1 MALRWEPTGAAPPLS
16 RKLFWDRVFGAPSRV
31 GAGSRESLPPAI
43 APPEAG
49 GRLRGLPQ
57 PLPII
62 AIVGR
67 PNVGKSTLFN
77 RFAGRRR
84 VLVEDTPGLTRD
96 RIAEEVEVGPRRV
109 LLVDTAGLD
118 ADPESPIDV
127 AVQGQAQA
135 ALEAADAIF
144 WVVDGQAGLLPQEQE
159 LARLLRRSDR
169 PLLVAV
175 NKIDAPV
182 HLPRLA
188 EFHSL
193 GLERV
198 RAVSGEHGGGA
209 WDALEE
215 LVAALPPAAAEEGA
229 VQEGAPSDL
238 RVALAGRPN
247 VGKSALL
254 NQLLGEER
262 VVVSEVPGTTRDSI
276 DIRIETEVGPLTF
289 VDTAGLRRAGRR
301 KLHLERGSAL
311 MSLRAIERAD
321 VALVLC
327 SAEEGFTD
335 QDFRVLSLVRERG
348 CAVAVV
354 LNKWDLVEGDDQQGR
369 RGRLEDEIARRLAPL
384 RDVPILRISALTGK
398 GVRKIP
404 RLVAKLGKAASIEIP
419 TADLNRWLQDCVRR
433 HEPAMAQRGSRRRP
447 IKFFYATQVASRPPT
462 LILFCTDP
470 SAVQPSYRR
479 FLENRLREQ
488 FDLSG
493 VPVRLR
499 LRPRHPSREPGGRR
513 HG

>member
-1 MALRWEPTGAAPPLS
+1 
-16 RKLFWDRVFGAPSRV
+16 
-31 GAGSRESLPPAI
+31 
-43 APPEAG
+43 
-49 GRLRGLPQ
+49 LRGLRE

-96 RIAEEVEVGPRRV
+96 RIAEEIEVAGRRV

-118 ADPESPIDV
+118 ADPDNPIDI

-135 ALEAADAIF
+135 ALEGADGIF

-159 LARLLRRSDR
+159 LARLLRRGDR
-169 PLLVAV
+169 PVLVAV
-175 NKIDAPV
+175 NKIDAPS
-182 HLPRLA
+182 HQPRLA
-188 EFHSL
+188 EFHAL
-193 GLERV
+193 GLEPL

-215 LVAALPPAAAEEGA
+215 LVAALPTPAEGGDAPEEGA
-229 VQEGAPSDL
+229 PAGLQ
-238 RVALAGRPN
+238 VALAGRPN
-247 VGKSALL
+247 VGKSSLL
-254 NQLLGEER
+254 NRLLGRER

-276 DIRIETEVGPLTF
+276 DIRVDTEVGPLTF

-327 SAEEGFTD
+327 DAQEGFTD

-348 CAVAVV
+348 CAAALIV
-354 LNKWDLVEGDDQQGR
+354 NKWDRIEGEEHEGAR
-369 RGRLEDEIARRLAPL
+369 KRLEDELARRLAPL
-384 RDVPILRISALTGK
+384 RDVPVLRISALTGK
-398 GVRKIP
+398 GVRKLP
-404 RLVAKLGKAASIEIP
+404 RLVSQLGKAASIEIP
-419 TADLNRWLQDCVRR
+419 TAELNRWLQDCVRR

-470 SAVQPSYRR
+470 RAVQPSYRR
-479 FLENRLREQ
+479 FLENRLREE

-493 VPVRLR
+493 VPVRLK
-499 LRPRHPSREPGGRR
+499 LRRRSESGEDGGPRRASRGRF
-513 HG
+513 